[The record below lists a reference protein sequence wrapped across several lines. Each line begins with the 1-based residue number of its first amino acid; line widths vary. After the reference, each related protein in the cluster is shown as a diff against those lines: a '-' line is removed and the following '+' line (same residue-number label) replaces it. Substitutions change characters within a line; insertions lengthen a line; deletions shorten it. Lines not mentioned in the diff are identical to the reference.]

1 MAQVVLQ
8 GGRGLVDPGCSAAL
22 ARRDRSEGD
31 QEIVFNDWFVRVS
44 SNFQRPAPNASRS
57 EREAYVKA
65 WAALTI
71 SLFALLLAIN
81 GMYGGSNSS
90 RVLGKTIEA
99 NNLWAWYQAK
109 NVRATIFE
117 TAGNTARAADQR
129 ADMEEISAKARK
141 AEAERDA
148 AKERS
153 PWFTYAGMALQL
165 AIVLS
170 SAAILAVMMPL
181 LLGSVAVGAGGAAL
195 LIYAMVI

>member
-1 MAQVVLQ
+1 M
-8 GGRGLVDPGCSAAL
+8 
-22 ARRDRSEGD
+22 
-31 QEIVFNDWFVRVS
+31 S